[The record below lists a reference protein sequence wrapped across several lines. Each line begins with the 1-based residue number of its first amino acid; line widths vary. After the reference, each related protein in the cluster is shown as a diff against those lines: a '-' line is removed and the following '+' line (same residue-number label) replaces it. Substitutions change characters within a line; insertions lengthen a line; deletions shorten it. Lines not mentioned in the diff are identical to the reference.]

1 MVLREVLGGKFF
13 SKTNESKRV
22 LVTVRTILSLWL
34 QKCPPPMIP
43 LYFSTD
49 ITILI
54 IISLFIHPWPD
65 HLVLYGCFMFFLIFS
80 KFQFCLPVA
89 AGLYTA
95 LYCHLY
101 SILGVLNWLISDC
114 KKGHPSQFC
123 SFLYIYYYNDNN

>member
-1 MVLREVLGGKFF
+1 MVLREVLGGQFF
-13 SKTNESKRV
+13 LKQMSPNEC
-22 LVTVRTILSLWL
+22 WL
-34 QKCPPPMIP
+34 QLEPSSACDCKNAYPPWFP
-43 LYFSTD
+43 YFCTD

-54 IISLFIHPWPD
+54 IISLFIHSWPD

-89 AGLYTA
+89 AGLYTV

-101 SILGVLNWLISDC
+101 SILGVLNWLILDC